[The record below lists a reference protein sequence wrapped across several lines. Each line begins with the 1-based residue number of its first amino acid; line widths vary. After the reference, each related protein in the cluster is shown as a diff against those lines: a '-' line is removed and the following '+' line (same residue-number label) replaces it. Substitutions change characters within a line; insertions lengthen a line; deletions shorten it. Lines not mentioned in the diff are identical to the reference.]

1 MTSDD
6 ENLLT
11 IINIFFRDMSI
22 QLLSS
27 LFKKGLFDLFFNL
40 VVEVSFIL

>member
-1 MTSDD
+1 MISDD

-11 IINIFFRDMSI
+11 IINTFFGEMSI

-27 LFKKGLFDLFFNL
+27 FFKGLFDLFFNL
-40 VVEVSFIL
+40 VVEVSFIF